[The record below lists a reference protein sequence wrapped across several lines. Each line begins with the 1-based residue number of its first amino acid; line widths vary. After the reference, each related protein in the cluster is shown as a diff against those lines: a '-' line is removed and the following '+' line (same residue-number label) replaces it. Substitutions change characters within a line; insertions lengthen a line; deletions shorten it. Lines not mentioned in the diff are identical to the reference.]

1 MPNISTS
8 WTRDSAN
15 LFSLW
20 TDDGRFLCIISRGYE
35 QRFAHGFGLVD
46 DTSKPA
52 TWTLVRPNKPSR
64 RLGHPGMTVQEAKEM
79 AIARLPETQQG

>member
-35 QRFAHGFGLVD
+35 QGSGLAD

-52 TWTLVRPNKPSR
+52 TWSLVRPNKPSR
-64 RLGHPGMTVQEAKEM
+64 RLGHPGMTVQEAKE
-79 AIARLPETQQG
+79 AALARLPETQQG